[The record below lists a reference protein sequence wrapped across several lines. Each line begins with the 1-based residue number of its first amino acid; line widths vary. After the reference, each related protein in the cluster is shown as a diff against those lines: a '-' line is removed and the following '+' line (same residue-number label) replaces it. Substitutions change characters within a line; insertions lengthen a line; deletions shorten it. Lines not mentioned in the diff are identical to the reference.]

1 MTNHP
6 LNSDFRDQIVLVGPG
21 LGIEDFE
28 TGAYL
33 QALLMFPRVPQ
44 VADRD
49 RAFHALCAAFAA
61 EQERSAPEYADWL
74 RCHRPHYFNV
84 PLKERRRVLR
94 KLKTILEY
102 RAIAGLMARA
112 FVGRAL
118 LGDAYKLPSGLKKVL
133 PSPVGA
139 WVAAHH
145 EVKSGDNIIQ
155 RAWRPSQ
162 PVLPLV
168 IGLDAVFFEPGSE
181 SQSIWDKQI
190 APKREALDC
199 QDMLTWQKAV
209 ELSHEAHRIV
219 RRSPKISPREDIIR
233 LAWCE

>member
-1 MTNHP
+1 MTSHS
-6 LNSDFRDQIVLVGPG
+6 LNSDLRDPIVLVGPG
-21 LGIEDFE
+21 LEIEDFE
-28 TGAYL
+28 TGSFL
-33 QALLMFPRVPQ
+33 QALLMFPTVPQ
-44 VADRD
+44 VAARA
-49 RAFHALCAAFAA
+49 RAFRALCAAFAA
-61 EQERSAPEYADWL
+61 EQERSVPEYADWL
-74 RCHRPHYFNV
+74 RCYRPQYFNV
-84 PLKERRRVLR
+84 PLKEQRGVLH

-118 LGDAYKLPSGLKKVL
+118 LGDAYELPPGLKRVL

-145 EVKSGDNIIQ
+145 KVKSGDNIIQ
-155 RAWRPSQ
+155 RAWRPSL

-168 IGLDAVFFEPGSE
+168 IGLDSAFFEPGPE
-181 SQSIWDKQI
+181 GQSIWETQI
-190 APKREALDC
+190 VPKRAALDC
-199 QDMLTWQKAV
+199 QDLLTWQKAV

-219 RRSPKISPREDIIR
+219 RRSPKISAREEIIR